1 MKTLIAATL
10 SAITA
15 AALAAPAQSQAPA
28 QAPAKTRLVS
38 LEGESVP
45 HLSLLYDFD
54 AVWVIDTQRILY
66 RDVRRDYYLVTL
78 KEACTPIASRAR
90 SFEFFPGWTTRL
102 VASNSY
108 EVRPEAGQPCA
119 VAGVARITDA
129 NAAPLRNASLRRVW

>member
-28 QAPAKTRLVS
+28 KKTRLVS

-102 VASNSY
+102 VASSSY

-119 VAGVARITDA
+119 VAGVARISDA
-129 NAAPLRNASLRRVW
+129 NAAPLRDASLRRVW